1 MSDFRLEKS
10 GHLTGVWKRPK
21 FSRSVRAALGPT
33 RLAFVTLPAALGE
46 AFEGDHSSPMSHPNH
61 QVFSVGKGRRRS
73 VRVSGASS
81 GPRTAGAT
89 STVACFTSKGEQAPR
104 EVSGLPLVT

>member
-33 RLAFVTLPAALGE
+33 RLSFVTLPAALGE

-61 QVFSVGKGRRRS
+61 QAFSVGKGRGRQR
-73 VRVSGASS
+73 
-81 GPRTAGAT
+81 AGVWHFVGT
-89 STVACFTSKGEQAPR
+89 TDSWCHEHR
-104 EVSGLPLVT
+104 GLFHQ